1 MDLTMVMGTRAQ
13 APWWSEVTP
22 EQRRTLLAA
31 WAGWVLDAFDFT
43 ILLLVLANIAG
54 TFGVS
59 LVAMGA
65 VITGTLFCRL
75 IGGVLVGTWADR
87 VGRRLPLMVSIIA
100 FSFFELLSGFA
111 PNYSTFL
118 ILRLLFGVGMG
129 GEWAAGTPLAMESW
143 PQRSRGIASGF
154 LQGGWPVGYLLA
166 TIVYF
171 VVFPMWGW
179 RALFWVGALPAL
191 LVLYI
196 RRRVPESPVWLA
208 RREKLRREGRSDQ
221 VSLLRLFRPDLIGT
235 TLHAFLVMGAMMF
248 SYYAISS
255 FWPTFLS
262 TELHLTVGQ
271 KTLFLVLLNLGSIA
285 GYWTAGPISER
296 LGRRTTLVLFAI
308 VGLAFIPWYALTLNH
323 TQVLI
328 GGILE
333 GAIGVGLWGVA
344 PAYLAER
351 FPTAA
356 RGAGPGAAYHVGA
369 AIGSFTPTLQ
379 ALFHRGGMSLG
390 QSIGITIAMAL
401 VALAIVVAAGPEP
414 RGRVFSAEA

>member
-1 MDLTMVMGTRAQ
+1 MDLTMAMGARAQ

-22 EQRRTLLAA
+22 DQRRTLLAA

-43 ILLLVLANIAG
+43 ILLLVLGNIAG

-111 PNYSTFL
+111 PNYTTFL
-118 ILRLLFGVGMG
+118 VLRLLFGVGMG

-143 PQRSRGIASGF
+143 PQRSRGVASGF

-208 RREKLRREGRSDQ
+208 RREPHRSEEHTAELQSPCNLVRR
-221 VSLLRLFRPDLIGT
+221 LLLENKQ
-235 TLHAFLVMGAMMF
+235 A
-248 SYYAISS
+248 
-255 FWPTFLS
+255 
-262 TELHLTVGQ
+262 
-271 KTLFLVLLNLGSIA
+271 NL
-285 GYWTAGPISER
+285 PPPLEPP
-296 LGRRTTLVLFAI
+296 RTDD
-308 VGLAFIPWYALTLNH
+308 H
-323 TQVLI
+323 TS
-328 GGILE
+328 
-333 GAIGVGLWGVA
+333 A
-344 PAYLAER
+344 PH
-351 FPTAA
+351 P
-356 RGAGPGAAYHVGA
+356 
-369 AIGSFTPTLQ
+369 
-379 ALFHRGGMSLG
+379 
-390 QSIGITIAMAL
+390 
-401 VALAIVVAAGPEP
+401 P
-414 RGRVFSAEA
+414 R